1 MRRTYEERLA
11 LYYEAFADLIEP
23 THSTP
28 RKRWR
33 VNSGQK
39 RSTTHYFDTR
49 QEAVEY
55 ANRYHD
61 RTGDV
66 LEIHEVI
73 RRIGRD

>member
-1 MRRTYEERLA
+1 MN
-11 LYYEAFADLIEP
+11 
-23 THSTP
+23 

-33 VNSGQK
+33 VNSGPNRK
-39 RSTTHYFDTR
+39 NVRYFETR

-61 RTGDV
+61 TTGDV
-66 LEIHEVI
+66 LTIRPVI

>member
-1 MRRTYEERLA
+1 MN
-11 LYYEAFADLIEP
+11 
-23 THSTP
+23 

-33 VNSGQK
+33 VNSGPNRK
-39 RSTTHYFDTR
+39 NVRYFETR

-55 ANRYHD
+55 ANSYYD